1 MAVECF
7 LKFEGPDLK
16 GESKADGYAE
26 QVDVLAWS
34 WGATQTGTMHVA
46 TGGGA
51 GKANVNDLTI
61 TKWVDKASPNLAQAV
76 ISGKQFNK
84 ATLSCRKAGGEKPVE
99 YLKFDLE
106 NVIISS
112 LATGGAGGED
122 RFTENIA
129 LNFATYKMS
138 YTPQK
143 DDGSA
148 ESAVGPVGWSIRE
161 NKTT

>member
-122 RFTENIA
+122 RFTENIG

>member
-84 ATLSCRKAGGEKPVE
+84 ATLTCRKAGGEKPVE

-122 RFTENIA
+122 RFTENVG

>member
-84 ATLSCRKAGGEKPVE
+84 ATLTCRKAGGEKPVE

-106 NVIISS
+106 NVIIST

-122 RFTENIA
+122 RFTENIG

-143 DDGSA
+143 DDGTA

>member
-16 GESKADGYAE
+16 GESKADGFAE

-51 GKANVNDLTI
+51 GKANVNDLTV

-84 ATLSCRKAGGEKPVE
+84 ATLTCRKAGGEKPVE

-122 RFTENIA
+122 RFTENVG

-143 DDGSA
+143 DDGTA

>member
-16 GESKADGYAE
+16 GEAKAEGYAE
-26 QVDVLAWS
+26 QIDVLAWS
-34 WGATQTGTMHVA
+34 WGASQTGTMHVA

-51 GKANVNDLTI
+51 GKANVQDMTI

-84 ATLSCRKAGGEKPVE
+84 ATLTCRKAGGDKPVN
-99 YLKFDLE
+99 YLKLDLE
-106 NVIISS
+106 KVIISS
-112 LATGGAGGED
+112 LTTGGTGGED
-122 RFTENIA
+122 RFTENVA
-129 LNFATYKMS
+129 LNFATYKMT

-148 ESAVGPVGWSIRE
+148 ESEVGPVGWSIRE

>member
-16 GESKADGYAE
+16 GESKADGFAE

-61 TKWVDKASPNLAQAV
+61 TKWIDKASPNLAQAV

-84 ATLSCRKAGGEKPVE
+84 ATLTCRKAGGEKPVE

-122 RFTENIA
+122 RFTENVA

>member
-84 ATLSCRKAGGEKPVE
+84 ATLTCRKAGGEKPVE

-122 RFTENIA
+122 RFTENVG

-143 DDGSA
+143 DDGTA

>member
-51 GKANVNDLTI
+51 GKANVNDLAI

-84 ATLSCRKAGGEKPVE
+84 ATLTCRKAGGEKPVE

-129 LNFATYKMS
+129 LNFATYKLS

-143 DDGSA
+143 DDGTA

>member
-16 GESKADGYAE
+16 GESKADGFAE

-34 WGATQTGTMHVA
+34 WGATQTGTMHVG

-76 ISGKQFNK
+76 IAGKQFNK
-84 ATLSCRKAGGEKPVE
+84 ATLTCRKAGGEKPVE

-122 RFTENIA
+122 RFTENIG

-148 ESAVGPVGWSIRE
+148 ESAIGPVGWSIRE

>member
-51 GKANVNDLTI
+51 GKANVNDVTI

-84 ATLSCRKAGGEKPVE
+84 ATLTCRKAGGEKPVE

-106 NVIISS
+106 NVIVSS
-112 LATGGAGGED
+112 LATGGTGGED
-122 RFTENIA
+122 RFTENIG

-143 DDGSA
+143 DDGTA

>member
-112 LATGGAGGED
+112 LATGGTGGED
-122 RFTENIA
+122 RFTENIG
-129 LNFATYKMS
+129 LNFAIYKMS

-143 DDGSA
+143 DDGTA

>member
-16 GESKADGYAE
+16 GESKAEGYAE

-34 WGATQTGTMHVA
+34 WGASQSGTMHVG

-51 GKANVNDLTI
+51 GKANVNDLSV

-76 ISGKQFNK
+76 IAGKQFSK
-84 ATLSCRKAGGEKPVE
+84 ATLTCRKAGGDKPVD
-99 YLKFDLE
+99 YLKVDLE
-106 NVIISS
+106 KVIISS
-112 LATGGAGGED
+112 LTTGGAGGED
-122 RFTENIA
+122 RFTENVA
-129 LNFATYKMS
+129 LNFATYKMT

-161 NKTT
+161 NKST

>member
-16 GESKADGYAE
+16 GESKADGFAE

-51 GKANVNDLTI
+51 GKANVNDLTV

-84 ATLSCRKAGGEKPVE
+84 ATLTCRKAGGEKPVE

-122 RFTENIA
+122 RFTENVA